1 MAALRE
7 NRPLRIGVL
16 GDSFGDGIWAVTN
29 QNFLGKKNFA
39 VSKWSKEGIGFTR
52 YRSLNLLDD
61 AKARFADQPI
71 DIAIIDF
78 GANDTQGVWDGGH
91 GSAYMAPGWQK
102 VIGGRAEAL
111 VSYLQGEGVAVAWI
125 GLPRMRKP
133 DYDSQV
139 QAMNGF
145 YKGLMCRLHVPFTD
159 PVKNSE
165 DKDHHF
171 SKELIDPA
179 TNKSY
184 NARAEDGIHMT
195 FHGYSVIARPVW
207 QRIEALAA
215 QSGVAQSGSP
225 ALFSPVRRNEGA
237 ARHAQTLARRYGPPH
252 AGTAAGRKA
261 RAAPSA
267 ADTRRHAAGH
277 LRLWADDLQS
287 AAGHLCLAGGPAA
300 ARHPG
305 GAGRDDQADAGP
317 VAQSCRHRLLSGQ
330 AALCHR
336 LGAAA
341 LDRADR

>member
-1 MAALRE
+1 MKGLALIDRGAVLFVGIAVGAVLLYAFQHDGKVLEPLFVNGNAPLASPAVAAVTGPGGPQQAANPAAPANPASIPSANLPKCTDDFPRSPRVLAALRE

-29 QNFLGKKNFA
+29 QNFLGKKAFTVA
-39 VSKWSKEGIGFTR
+39 KWSKEGIGFTR

-61 AKARFADQPI
+61 AKTRFADQPI

-91 GSAYMAPGWQK
+91 GWAYMAPGWQK

-111 VSYLQGEGVAVAWI
+111 VSYLQGEGVAVAWV

-159 PVKNSE
+159 PVPVSQ

-171 SKELIDPA
+171 SKELVDPF

-207 QRIEALAA
+207 QRIEALVPSSTGAK
-215 QSGVAQSGSP
+215 QP
-225 ALFSPVRRNEGA
+225 GA
-237 ARHAQTLARRYGPPH
+237 A
-252 AGTAAGRKA
+252 K
-261 RAAPSA
+261 
-267 ADTRRHAAGH
+267 
-277 LRLWADDLQS
+277 
-287 AAGHLCLAGGPAA
+287 
-300 ARHPG
+300 
-305 GAGRDDQADAGP
+305 
-317 VAQSCRHRLLSGQ
+317 
-330 AALCHR
+330 
-336 LGAAA
+336 
-341 LDRADR
+341 